1 MAAPERKTTTAT
13 AYRMLLRAI
22 AKSLPRRVRTPMT
35 RLLAGTTP
43 KYRRSELDQV
53 TGPATAVRAP
63 QEAQNRAP
71 TGRSSPQDG
80 QLWAIVDISPRCSRI
95 QRA

>member
-1 MAAPERKTTTAT
+1 MTAA

-22 AKSLPRRVRTPMT
+22 AKNLPRRVRTLLT

-43 KYRRSELDQV
+43 KYRRSEADQV
-53 TGPATAVRAP
+53 TGPVAVVRAP

-71 TGRSSPQDG
+71 TGRSPPQDG
-80 QLWAIVDISPRCSRI
+80 QLWAIADIRPRCSRI